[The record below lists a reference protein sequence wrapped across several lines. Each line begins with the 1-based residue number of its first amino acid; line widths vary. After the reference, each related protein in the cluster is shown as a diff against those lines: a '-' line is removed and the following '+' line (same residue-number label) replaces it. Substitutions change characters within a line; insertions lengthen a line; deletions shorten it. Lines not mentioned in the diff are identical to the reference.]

1 VPAGFHTPRSAVLGQ
16 EICTRSGL
24 GGFSVVVQAA
34 TSKLNGSSK
43 RRSPWDGAR
52 RSSRLLPDPTMERKW
67 GGSSWVSPGTGIIG
81 WSRSRTEDLT
91 QERFDCA
98 LRETHSARAA
108 RWQPGQPIS
117 RPLSVSRRIWQLFP
131 AIPQEPQGSPVLLVD
146 VLRVRGIVLKRVS
159 RTTLGAIGSGI
170 VLTATLFVGFVPA
183 GAATASVP

>member
-43 RRSPWDGAR
+43 RRSPWDGA
-52 RSSRLLPDPTMERKW
+52 SIISPPPGPDDGAEV